1 MNPGPAW
8 PKVGAVT
15 RLVLALFLAVASA
28 GCGGE
33 PPAAPL
39 ARATGSSNSP
49 AAPVAP
55 ASAAPAPSTSVPAT
69 NAAVAPA
76 PAPADDEPIFHLSR
90 AQARL
95 STVKLWVGPTEVEAE
110 LARTLTQ
117 IATGLMFRPSIGPEE
132 AMLFVFGSAQPRA
145 FYMKNVP
152 FDIAVAYIDPEGVI
166 QEIVQLKA
174 QDRKPVPS
182 KSDKIQYVL
191 ETAPDWFQRHGIG
204 AGTLLRTDKG
214 SFAETLAAFATLP

>member
-1 MNPGPAW
+1 MNPVPGW
-8 PKVGAVT
+8 PKVVPVT
-15 RLVLALFLAVASA
+15 RLVLVLFLAVATA

-33 PPAAPL
+33 PP
-39 ARATGSSNSP
+39 P
-49 AAPVAP
+49 AAPAAPTAAKPAAPAAP
-55 ASAAPAPSTSVPAT
+55 ASAAPT
-69 NAAVAPA
+69 NAAAGPATAAAAAP
-76 PAPADDEPIFHLSR
+76 DDEPIFHLSR
-90 AQARL
+90 AQPRL

-132 AMLFVFGSAQPRA
+132 TMLFVFGSAQNRA

-152 FDIAVAYIDPEGVI
+152 FDIAVAYIDSEGVI

-191 ETAPDWFQRHGIG
+191 ETAPDWFQRHGVG
-204 AGTLLRTDKG
+204 PGTLIRTDKG
-214 SFAETLAAFATLP
+214 SFADTLAAFATLP